1 MIRILSLILFLLLI
15 IVGKTRGLKA
25 FVCFYLNYFLILL
38 YIILMGMRFNSVLLS
53 VIICLISSSVTL
65 FILNGINK
73 KTISSF
79 ISVSII
85 LIITLILVT
94 FVVNF
99 ANIQGFSYESL
110 ENIGAYSLDINY
122 NMKDVL
128 IGIYLVTTI
137 GTIIDTSISVSSALN
152 EVYENNL
159 NIREEELFVSGM
171 NVGKDILSTTINTL
185 FFAFI
190 GGFIGFFFW
199 HKGAGIEY
207 IINYKVFAEEV
218 MELLLCFISSIL
230 IIPVTSYITT
240 KLLKKD

>member
-1 MIRILSLILFLLLI
+1 MIRILSLILFFLLI

-230 IIPVTSYITT
+230 IIPVTSYVTT
-240 KLLKKD
+240 KVLKKD